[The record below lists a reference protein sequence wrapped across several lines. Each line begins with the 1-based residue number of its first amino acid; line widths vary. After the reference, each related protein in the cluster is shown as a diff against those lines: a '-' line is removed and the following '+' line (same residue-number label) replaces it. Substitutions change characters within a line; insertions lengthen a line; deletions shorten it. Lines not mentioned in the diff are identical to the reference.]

1 MIVLEMMCSLQFDVK
16 IHYYWIT
23 DSMLHVLDSSMRRSK
38 TKKNRGRGVGG
49 GGGGGIFLV
58 I

>member
-16 IHYYWIT
+16 IHYHWIT

-38 TKKNRGRGVGG
+38 TKKIVEEVGG
-49 GGGGGIFLV
+49 GGV
-58 I
+58 EAYVW